1 MVEIFRWVSLG
12 IWIIWLVIYWGAGI
26 GLVTNFIRAMR
37 SSRFSYDRFF
47 ILGLIVFSNIILWT
61 GYLILRGRLIDPLL
75 AGDALIV
82 YIGSFMLIVGASGTF
97 WCRRQMRDSW
107 SAHTTLVEN
116 HRLIDSGPYSIIRHP
131 IYAFSCLM
139 AFGTVLV
146 FPTWWNMLAGSGM
159 IALYILKLQVE
170 ERMLVKYLPSYE
182 EYLLRVRYRLI
193 PCIW

>member
-1 MVEIFRWVSLG
+1 
-12 IWIIWLVIYWGAGI
+12 
-26 GLVTNFIRAMR
+26 
-37 SSRFSYDRFF
+37 
-47 ILGLIVFSNIILWT
+47 
-61 GYLILRGRLIDPLL
+61 
-75 AGDALIV
+75 
-82 YIGSFMLIVGASGTF
+82 MLIVGASGTF